1 MKRLLI
7 ASLLALSACEGPE
20 FQSGPNAV
28 SVTSRL
34 SPTSLPAFFD
44 CLRERGFTV
53 VSAHRGGAR
62 DGLPE
67 NAISTFAATL
77 NEAPVF
83 LEIDVRAARDGL
95 VVMHDETVDRTTSG
109 FGDIADMSVAQVQAL
124 TLNGS
129 ADHPPSLREAL
140 DWADRNT
147 VLELDVKQDV
157 RFEDIVAEVRG
168 ADAMGRVVFV
178 TYSVGAAARLAR
190 LAPEAMLYVTIRSP
204 RDLDELERRGV
215 DLSHVVAWTGD
226 EEPDPALN
234 HALAERGVEV
244 RFGMFEHGLPGVA
257 AATGLQSIST
267 DYPAAAVAAFDAA
280 DGREGYAAL
289 ECVSAR

>member
-7 ASLLALSACEGPE
+7 AALLMLGACEGPE
-20 FQSGPNAV
+20 FQSGPNAAPG
-28 SVTSRL
+28 TSRL
-34 SPTSLPAFFD
+34 TPANLPAFFD
-44 CLRERGFTV
+44 CLRERGFTA

-67 NAISTFAATL
+67 NAISTFAAAIA
-77 NEAPVF
+77 EAPVF

-109 FGDIADMSVAQVQAL
+109 FGDIADMSVAQVRAL
-124 TLNGS
+124 TMNGGT
-129 ADHPPSLREAL
+129 DHPPSLREAL
-140 DWADRNT
+140 AWADGNT
-147 VLELDVKQDV
+147 VLELDIKQDV
-157 RFEDIVAEVRG
+157 RFEDIVAEVRDAG
-168 ADAMGRVVFV
+168 AMDRVVFV

-190 LAPEAMLYVTIRSP
+190 LAPDAMLYVTIHGA

-234 HALAERGVEV
+234 HALAERGVEA

-280 DGREGYAAL
+280 DGVAGYAAL
-289 ECVSAR
+289 ECVDAR